1 MRSPATTHAERRR
14 GAVSPVSAPRARSAG
29 VGTDSEAAEAVMGDL
44 LWIEDRSIAHLSA
57 IWVTRYR
64 EYLILSV
71 S

>member
-1 MRSPATTHAERRR
+1 
-14 GAVSPVSAPRARSAG
+14 
-29 VGTDSEAAEAVMGDL
+29 MGDL